1 MSDLYPHLKSN
12 DIVTNCGYNH
22 KRNAFKWQH
31 VDGRI
36 CYASTVGAAMRQFEA
51 DAKQPAYDRD
61 FYAGIIAARMNDP
74 RQHDDGQVSL
84 PDMMLLTGR
93 IDHAQWMALVWPTL
107 PEIAY

>member
-1 MSDLYPHLKSN
+1 MTNQSFADAQQAGDVAYAMTLEQTGDTAKASDAYKAVMTS
-12 DIVTNCGYNH
+12 Y
-22 KRNAFKWQH
+22 
-31 VDGRI
+31 
-36 CYASTVGAAMRQFEA
+36 FEA
-51 DAKQPAYDRD
+51 DAKRQQPAYDRD

-74 RQHDDGQVSL
+74 RQHEDGQVSL